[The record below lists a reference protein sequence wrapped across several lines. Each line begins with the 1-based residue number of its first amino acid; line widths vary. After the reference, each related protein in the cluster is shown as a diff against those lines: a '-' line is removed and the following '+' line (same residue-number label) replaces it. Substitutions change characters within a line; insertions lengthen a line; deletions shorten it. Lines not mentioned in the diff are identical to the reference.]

1 MVNRAIAILLAVV
14 IGIGAI
20 VPLATQQA
28 EAGARKHS
36 KHRRHAKYK
45 KYSKGWWRQ
54 YRARMKRKRAMQAK
68 KRDLRLRQLR
78 LAQAGTDGK
87 GAPQSALK
95 SKPDSPKTK
104 KTEVTTQSALPSG
117 DQAPAGWRPSQ
128 ATTSE
133 LQFRVDNSAGDQIGS
148 ASISVVGPSRGE
160 GGRQT

>member
-20 VPLATQQA
+20 IPLATQQA

-78 LAQAGTDGK
+78 IEQARTEGNGAQQPG
-87 GAPQSALK
+87 LK
-95 SKPDSPKTK
+95 SNPVSPKTK
-104 KTEVTTQSALPSG
+104 KAEV
-117 DQAPAGWRPSQ
+117 
-128 ATTSE
+128 
-133 LQFRVDNSAGDQIGS
+133 
-148 ASISVVGPSRGE
+148 
-160 GGRQT
+160 